1 MIRSFR
7 DKETEKLF
15 QRVRSRKFQAIQ
27 KPARV
32 KLALLNSAITL
43 EDLGLPGLRLEKL
56 HGDRKGQYSIR
67 INEQYRIC
75 FDWGRDGP
83 ENVEIADYH

>member
-75 FDWGRDGP
+75 FDWGQDGP